1 MSLKKEIRENIQE
14 NLIQLIG
21 DNKNPYSVLEFYK
34 ISRQTISKYLKELI
48 EKNII
53 FKTGKNKYELKLYNY
68 EEHIFK
74 NQNLAED
81 LLYMDIIQKYEI
93 DKKDNV
99 KHILTYSFTE
109 ILNNAIEH
117 SESKEIKIIYA
128 EDYYNIFIMIEDN
141 GIGIFR
147 KIKRDHKLKNENE
160 AIFELKKGKL
170 TSDEINHSGEG
181 IFFTSKVVDTFIIQ
195 SFNKEFSSGNKKIFY
210 SFQQTENENINGT
223 RVLMRIDKNTNR
235 TTKEVFDAY
244 TNDDFIFNKT
254 EITVHLAKEYL
265 NFPMVSRSLAKRI
278 LSNIENFK
286 IVFLDFTDIK
296 TIGQGFADE
305 IFRVYKN
312 KNPEIE
318 IIPINTNEEI
328 DFMIKRAKK

>member
-109 ILNNAIEH
+109 MLNNAIEH

>member
-109 ILNNAIEH
+109 MLNNAIEH

-141 GIGIFR
+141 GVGIFK

-170 TSDEINHSGEG
+170 TSDEINHSGEE
-181 IFFTSKVVDTFIIQ
+181 IFFTSKVVDAFIIQ

-278 LSNIENFK
+278 LSNIEKFK

>member
-141 GIGIFR
+141 GVGIFR